1 MSTATTPPA
10 EPATLVGQ
18 TIGGRYRIDRLL
30 GEGGMGA
37 VYEAEHTLMHK
48 RVAVKVLH
56 AEMSQM
62 SEVVA
67 RFEREAMAASHIEHP
82 NVATATDFG
91 KLDDGAFF
99 LVLEFVEGQSLR
111 EAIKKGPFPA
121 PRAVRVARQIASA
134 LSRAH
139 GLGIVHRDLKPENV
153 MLVARDG
160 DEDFVKVLDFGIAK
174 VPVGD
179 IAPKSTAGE
188 KALTQVGMI
197 YGTPEYMP
205 PEQALGQE
213 VDRRADLYSLGV
225 ILFEMLA
232 GKRPFDDESRVK
244 LLGMHITAPVP
255 PLPAELQV
263 PADLEA
269 LIQKLLAKDPKDR
282 LQEARDAIEAF
293 DLLVTPPPG
302 AVSADPAKPGRR
314 DGDLSSGLLPS
325 PSVSRPS
332 LPEAAP
338 AQWGTHPTVISFKAH
353 AQTLA
358 ADAQRV
364 LPLKVWIGAGIV
376 FAVLLALTGVA
387 VIARV
392 VRGPSASSSADGGGV
407 ELPKPTGKLERELE
421 AAQAE
426 LNEAHWDAAIVQARN
441 IATENPTRPEPQRI
455 LFQAHAGKGDTKG
468 ALADAAQWLALD
480 PNAQNDTQL
489 RELVKAA
496 AASKEDEG
504 AALGLLESGKM
515 GAAGADMLY
524 DMAYGSGYSA
534 TLSSRAKKSLAHGEA
549 MRNAS
554 PALQVA
560 LDLRSAK
567 DCESKKELLA
577 RAAAIGDARSLAIV
591 EGYGK
596 RGGCGF
602 LGMSDCYG
610 CMRKDDTLEK
620 ATAALRSR

>member
-18 TIGGRYRIDRLL
+18 TIGGRYRIERLL

-67 RFEREAMAASHIEHP
+67 RFEREAMAAAHIEHP

-91 KLDDGAFF
+91 KLDDGSFF

-121 PRAVRVARQIASA
+121 SRAIRVARQIASA

-179 IAPKSTAGE
+179 IAPKSAAGD

-225 ILFEMLA
+225 ILFEMIA
-232 GKRPFDDESRVK
+232 SKRPFDDESKVK

-282 LQEARDAIEAF
+282 LQEAREAIEAF
-293 DLLVTPPPG
+293 DQLVTPPPG
-302 AVSADPAKPGRR
+302 AVS
-314 DGDLSSGLLPS
+314 SGLLPV
-325 PSVSRPS
+325 PSISRPS
-332 LPEAAP
+332 LPEQP
-338 AQWGTHPTVISFKAH
+338 IQSGTHPTVISFKAH
-353 AQTLA
+353 AQTLVS
-358 ADAQRV
+358 DVRRQV
-364 LPLKVWIGAGIV
+364 PPK
-376 FAVLLALTGVA
+376 VLLGVGIA
-387 VIARV
+387 IAAFIVIAGLATV
-392 VRGPSASSSADGGGV
+392 VAMVRGSSSPGTQDAGV
-407 ELPKPTGKLERELE
+407 ELPKPSAKLERELE
-421 AAQAE
+421 AAQGE
-426 LNEAHWDAAIVQARN
+426 LNAAHWDAALAQARN
-441 IATENPTRPEPQRI
+441 LATENPTRPEPQKI
-455 LFQAHAGKGDTKG
+455 LFQAHLGKGDTKG
-468 ALADAAQWLALD
+468 ALADASQWLALD
-480 PNAQNDTQL
+480 PNAQHDTQL
-489 RELVKAA
+489 RNLVKTAA
-496 AASKEDEG
+496 SSKEDE
-504 AALGLLESGKM
+504 ADAFALLESGKL
-515 GAAGADMLY
+515 GGAGAEMLY
-524 DMAYGSGYSA
+524 DMAYGSGQPTS
-534 TLSSRAKKSLAHGEA
+534 LSSHAKKALTHGEVT
-549 MRNAS
+549 RNAS
-554 PALQVA
+554 PALEVA
-560 LDLRSAK
+560 IDLRTAK
-567 DCESKKELLA
+567 DCESKKELLTKA
-577 RAAAIGDARSLAIV
+577 GAIGDARSLAIV
-591 EGYGK
+591 ESYGK

-620 ATAALRSR
+620 ATAALRSRQ

>member
-1 MSTATTPPA
+1 MSTASTPPA

-18 TIGGRYRIDRLL
+18 TIGGRYRIERLL

-56 AEMSQM
+56 AEMSLM
-62 SEVVA
+62 SEVVT
-67 RFEREAMAASHIEHP
+67 RFEREAMAAAHIEHP

-91 KLDDGAFF
+91 KLDDGSFF

-111 EAIKKGPFPA
+111 EAIRKGPFVA
-121 PRAVRVARQIASA
+121 SRAVRVARQIASA

-179 IAPKSTAGE
+179 IAPKSAAGD

-205 PEQALGQE
+205 PEQALGQD

-225 ILFEMLA
+225 ILYEMLA
-232 GKRPFDDESRVK
+232 SKRPFDDESKVK

-269 LIQKLLAKDPKDR
+269 LIVKLLAKDPKDR
-282 LQEARDAIEAF
+282 LQEAREAIEAF

-302 AVSADPAKPGRR
+302 AVS
-314 DGDLSSGLLPS
+314 SGLLPL

-332 LPEAAP
+332 LPEAVSVRS
-338 AQWGTHPTVISFKAH
+338 GTHPTVISFKAH
-353 AQTLA
+353 AQTIASDVRRAVPPKVLVAVGIALA
-358 ADAQRV
+358 A
-364 LPLKVWIGAGIV
+364 LFTLAG
-376 FAVLLALTGVA
+376 LATTVA
-387 VIARV
+387 M
-392 VRGPSASSSADGGGV
+392 VRGGSSRTSDAGV
-407 ELPKPTGKLERELE
+407 ELPKPSAKLERELE

-426 LNEAHWDAAIVQARN
+426 LSAAHWDAAIVQARN

-468 ALADAAQWLALD
+468 ALADASQWLALD
-480 PNAQNDTQL
+480 PKAQNDAQL
-489 RELVKAA
+489 RELVKTSAS
-496 AASKEDEG
+496 SKEDND
-504 AALGLLESGKM
+504 AAFGLLESGKM
-515 GAAGADMLY
+515 GAVGAEMLY
-524 DMAYGSGYSA
+524 DMAYGSGQSSSS
-534 TLSSRAKKSLAHGEA
+534 SSRAKKSLAHGEA
-549 MRNAS
+549 TRNAS
-554 PALQVA
+554 PALMVA
-560 LDLRSAK
+560 IDLRAAK
-567 DCESKKELLA
+567 DCESKKELLTKA
-577 RAAAIGDARSLAIV
+577 GALGDSRSLTIV
-591 EGYGK
+591 EGYAK
-596 RGGCGF
+596 KGGCGF

-610 CMRKDDTLEK
+610 CMRKDDALEK
-620 ATAALRSR
+620 ATAALRSRQ

>member
-10 EPATLVGQ
+10 EPSTLVGQ

-67 RFEREAMAASHIEHP
+67 RFEREAMAAAHIEHP

-91 KLDDGAFF
+91 KLDDGSFF

-111 EAIKKGPFPA
+111 EAIKKGPFPVS
-121 PRAVRVARQIASA
+121 RAVRVARQIASA

-205 PEQALGQE
+205 PEQALGE
-213 VDRRADLYSLGV
+213 AVDRRADLYSLGV
-225 ILFEMLA
+225 MLFEMVA
-232 GKRPFDDESRVK
+232 GKRPFDDESKVK

-263 PADLEA
+263 PAELAA
-269 LIQKLLAKDPKDR
+269 LIDKLLSKDPKDR
-282 LQEARDAIEAF
+282 PQEARDTIEAF

-302 AVSADPAKPGRR
+302 AVS
-314 DGDLSSGLLPS
+314 SGLLPV

-332 LPEAAP
+332 LP
-338 AQWGTHPTVISFKAH
+338 GTSASMSGQHQVSPTLISFKAQ
-353 AQTLA
+353 AQTLVS
-358 ADAQRV
+358 DVR
-364 LPLKVWIGAGIV
+364 
-376 FAVLLALTGVA
+376 
-387 VIARV
+387 RV
-392 VRGPSASSSADGGGV
+392 VPPKVLIGIGIAVGIFIVIVGLSTIVAIVRGSSSSTSTDGGV
-407 ELPKPTGKLERELE
+407 ELPKPSAKLERELE

-426 LNEAHWDAAIVQARN
+426 LNEAHWDAALVQARN

-455 LFQAHAGKGDTKG
+455 LFQAHVGKGDTSG
-468 ALADAAQWLALD
+468 ALADASQWLALD
-480 PNAQNDTQL
+480 PNAQHDAQL
-489 RELVKAA
+489 TGFVKTA
-496 AASKEDEG
+496 AASKENE
-504 AALGLLESGKM
+504 AAAFGLLESGKL
-515 GAAGADMLY
+515 GASGADMLY
-524 DMAYGSGYSA
+524 EMAYGSSP
-534 TLSSRAKKSLAHGEA
+534 SSSLASHAKKSLTHGEVTRSA
-549 MRNAS
+549 T

-560 LDLRSAK
+560 LDLRAAK
-567 DCESKKELLA
+567 DCESKKELLTKA
-577 RAAAIGDARSLAIV
+577 GTVGDARSLAIV
-591 EGYGK
+591 ESYAK

-620 ATAALRSR
+620 TTTALRSRQ

>member
-18 TIGGRYRIDRLL
+18 TIGGRYRIERLL

-37 VYEAEHTLMHK
+37 VFEAEHTLMHK

-56 AEMSQM
+56 AEMSLM

-67 RFEREAMAASHIEHP
+67 RFEREAMAAAHIEHP

-91 KLDDGAFF
+91 KLDDGSFF

-121 PRAVRVARQIASA
+121 PRAVRIARQIASA

-179 IAPKSTAGE
+179 IAPKSSAGE
-188 KALTQVGMI
+188 KALTQAGMI

-205 PEQALGQE
+205 PEQALGE
-213 VDRRADLYSLGV
+213 AVDRRADLYSLGV
-225 ILFEMLA
+225 MLFEMLA
-232 GKRPFDDESRVK
+232 GKRPFDDESKVK

-255 PLPAELQV
+255 PLPAEVQA
-263 PADLEA
+263 PPDLEA

-282 LQEARDAIEAF
+282 LQEAREAIEAF
-293 DLLVTPPPG
+293 DQLVTPPPG
-302 AVSADPAKPGRR
+302 AVS
-314 DGDLSSGLLPS
+314 SGLLPL

-332 LPEAAP
+332 LPEVSSP
-338 AQWGTHPTVISFKAH
+338 QIGTSPTVISFKAH
-353 AQTLA
+353 AQTIA
-358 ADAQRV
+358 ADVQRV
-364 LPLKVWIGAGIV
+364 VPPKVLMIGGIALAGLV
-376 FAVLLALTGVA
+376 SLVGLVVLVTMLRAS
-387 VIARV
+387 
-392 VRGPSASSSADGGGV
+392 PSSSSSADAGV
-407 ELPKPTGKLERELE
+407 ELPKPSAKLERELE

-426 LNEAHWDAAIVQARN
+426 LSAAHWDAAIVQARS
-441 IATENPTRPEPQRI
+441 IATDNPTRPEPQRI
-455 LFQAHAGKGDTKG
+455 LFQAHAGKGDAKS
-468 ALADAAQWLALD
+468 ALSDASQWLALD
-480 PNAQNDTQL
+480 PNAQRDAQL
-489 RELVKAA
+489 HDVVKTAL
-496 AASKEDEG
+496 ASKEDEG
-504 AALGLLESGKM
+504 AAFGLLESGKM
-515 GAAGADMLY
+515 GAAGAELLY
-524 DMAYGSGYSA
+524 DTAYAPGQSPSLA
-534 TLSSRAKKSLAHGEA
+534 AHAKKSLTSHPEA
-549 MRNAS
+549 TSKAS
-554 PALQVA
+554 PALQVSI
-560 LDLRSAK
+560 DLRAAK
-567 DCESKKELLA
+567 DCETKKAMLPQAGAL
-577 RAAAIGDARSLAIV
+577 GDARTLTIV
-591 EGYGK
+591 ESYGK

-610 CMRKDDTLEK
+610 CMRKDDALEK
-620 ATAALRSR
+620 ATAALRSRQ

>member
-1 MSTATTPPA
+1 MSTASTPPA

-18 TIGGRYRIDRLL
+18 TIGGRYRIERLL

-56 AEMSQM
+56 AEMSLM
-62 SEVVA
+62 SEVVT
-67 RFEREAMAASHIEHP
+67 RFEREAMAAAHIEHP

-91 KLDDGAFF
+91 KLDDGSFF

-111 EAIKKGPFPA
+111 DAIRKGPFVA
-121 PRAVRVARQIASA
+121 SRAVRVARQIASA

-179 IAPKSTAGE
+179 IAPKSMAGD

-205 PEQALGQE
+205 PEQALGQD

-225 ILFEMLA
+225 ILYEMLA
-232 GKRPFDDESRVK
+232 SKRPFDDESKVK

-269 LIQKLLAKDPKDR
+269 LIVKLLAKDPKDR
-282 LQEARDAIEAF
+282 LQEAREAIEAF

-302 AVSADPAKPGRR
+302 AVS
-314 DGDLSSGLLPS
+314 SGLLPV

-332 LPEAAP
+332 LPEAVSVRS
-338 AQWGTHPTVISFKAH
+338 GTHPTVISFKAH
-353 AQTLA
+353 AQTIASDVRRAVPPKVLVAVGIALA
-358 ADAQRV
+358 ALFA
-364 LPLKVWIGAGIV
+364 LAGLATIV
-376 FAVLLALTGVA
+376 A
-387 VIARV
+387 V
-392 VRGPSASSSADGGGV
+392 VRGGSSHTSDAGV
-407 ELPKPTGKLERELE
+407 ELPKPSAKLERELE

-426 LNEAHWDAAIVQARN
+426 LSAAHWDAAIVQARN

-468 ALADAAQWLALD
+468 ALADASQWLALD
-480 PNAQNDTQL
+480 PKAQNDAQL
-489 RELVKAA
+489 RELVKTSAS
-496 AASKEDEG
+496 SKEDNDT
-504 AALGLLESGKM
+504 AFGLLESGKM
-515 GAAGADMLY
+515 GAVGAEMLY
-524 DMAYGSGYSA
+524 DMAYGSGQSSS
-534 TLSSRAKKSLAHGEA
+534 LSSRAKKSLAHGEA
-549 MRNAS
+549 TRNAS
-554 PALQVA
+554 PALMVA
-560 LDLRSAK
+560 IDLRAAK
-567 DCESKKELLA
+567 DCESKKELLTKA
-577 RAAAIGDARSLAIV
+577 GALGDSRSLTIV
-591 EGYGK
+591 EGYAK
-596 RGGCGF
+596 KGGCGF

-610 CMRKDDTLEK
+610 CMRKDDALEK
-620 ATAALRSR
+620 ATAALRSRQ

>member
-1 MSTATTPPA
+1 MSTASTPPA

-18 TIGGRYRIDRLL
+18 TIGGRYRIERLL

-56 AEMSQM
+56 AEMSLM
-62 SEVVA
+62 SEVVT
-67 RFEREAMAASHIEHP
+67 RFEREAMAAAHIEHP

-91 KLDDGAFF
+91 KLDDGSFF

-111 EAIKKGPFPA
+111 EAIRKGPFVA
-121 PRAVRVARQIASA
+121 SRAVRVARQIASA

-179 IAPKSTAGE
+179 IAPKSAAGD

-205 PEQALGQE
+205 PEQALGQD

-225 ILFEMLA
+225 ILYEMLA
-232 GKRPFDDESRVK
+232 SKRPFDDESKVK

-269 LIQKLLAKDPKDR
+269 LIVKLLAKDPKDR
-282 LQEARDAIEAF
+282 LQEAREAIEAF

-302 AVSADPAKPGRR
+302 AVS
-314 DGDLSSGLLPS
+314 SGLLPL

-332 LPEAAP
+332 LPEAVSVRS
-338 AQWGTHPTVISFKAH
+338 GTHPTVISFKAH
-353 AQTLA
+353 AQTIASDVRRAVPPKVLVAVGIALA
-358 ADAQRV
+358 A
-364 LPLKVWIGAGIV
+364 LFTLAG
-376 FAVLLALTGVA
+376 LATTVA
-387 VIARV
+387 M
-392 VRGPSASSSADGGGV
+392 VRGGSSRTSDAGV
-407 ELPKPTGKLERELE
+407 ELPKPSAKLERELE

-426 LNEAHWDAAIVQARN
+426 LSAAHWDAAIVQARN

-468 ALADAAQWLALD
+468 ALADASQWLALD
-480 PNAQNDTQL
+480 PKAQNDAQL
-489 RELVKAA
+489 RELVKTSAS
-496 AASKEDEG
+496 SKEDND
-504 AALGLLESGKM
+504 AAFGLLESGKM
-515 GAAGADMLY
+515 GAVGAEMLY
-524 DMAYGSGYSA
+524 DMAYGSGQSSS
-534 TLSSRAKKSLAHGEA
+534 LSSRAKKSLAHGEA
-549 MRNAS
+549 TRNAS
-554 PALQVA
+554 PALMVA
-560 LDLRSAK
+560 IDLRAAK
-567 DCESKKELLA
+567 DCESKKELLTKA
-577 RAAAIGDARSLAIV
+577 GALGDSRSLTIV
-591 EGYGK
+591 EGYAK
-596 RGGCGF
+596 KGGCGF

-610 CMRKDDTLEK
+610 CMRKDDALEK
-620 ATAALRSR
+620 ATAALRSRQ

>member
-18 TIGGRYRIDRLL
+18 TIGGRYRIERLL

-67 RFEREAMAASHIEHP
+67 RFEREAMAAAHIEHP

-91 KLDDGAFF
+91 KLDDGSFF

-121 PRAVRVARQIASA
+121 TRAVRVARQIASA

-153 MLVARDG
+153 MLVARPDMYGG

-205 PEQALGQE
+205 PEQALGE
-213 VDRRADLYSLGV
+213 AVDRRADLYSLGV
-225 ILFEMLA
+225 ILFEMIA
-232 GKRPFDDESRVK
+232 GKRPFDDESKVK
-244 LLGMHITAPVP
+244 LLGMHITAPIP
-255 PLPAELQV
+255 ALPAEVQA
-263 PADLEA
+263 PAELES

-282 LQEARDAIEAF
+282 PQDARDAIEAF

-302 AVSADPAKPGRR
+302 AVS
-314 DGDLSSGLLPS
+314 SGLLPV

-332 LPEAAP
+332 LPEVAP
-338 AQWGTHPTVISFKAH
+338 VQSGTHPTVISFKAH

-358 ADAQRV
+358 SDAQRILPPKV
-364 LPLKVWIGAGIV
+364 LLGAGI
-376 FAVLLALTGVA
+376 ALGVLLAIAGLA
-387 VIARV
+387 VV
-392 VRGPSASSSADGGGV
+392 VGLVRGPPSASSADAGV
-407 ELPKPTGKLERELE
+407 ELPKPSAKLEGELE
-421 AAQAE
+421 AAQKE

-441 IATENPTRPEPQRI
+441 IATENPTRPEPERI

-468 ALADAAQWLALD
+468 ALADASQWLALD
-480 PNAQNDTQL
+480 PNAQHDAQL
-489 RELVKAA
+489 RELVKSAA
-496 AASKEDEG
+496 TSKEDE
-504 AALGLLESGKM
+504 AAAFGLLESGKM
-515 GAAGADMLY
+515 GAAGADVLY

-534 TLSSRAKKSLAHGEA
+534 GLSSHAKKSLAHGEA
-549 MRNAS
+549 TRNAS

-560 LDLRSAK
+560 IDLRTAK
-567 DCESKKELLA
+567 DCESKKELLT
-577 RAAAIGDARSLAIV
+577 RAATIGDARSLAIA
-591 EGYGK
+591 EGYAK
-596 RGGCGF
+596 KGGCGF

-620 ATAALRSR
+620 ATAALRSRQ

>member
-56 AEMSQM
+56 AEMSLM

-67 RFEREAMAASHIEHP
+67 RFEREAMAAAHIEHP

-99 LVLEFVEGQSLR
+99 LVLEYVEGQSLR
-111 EAIKKGPFPA
+111 EAINKGPFA
-121 PRAVRVARQIASA
+121 VARAVRIARQIASA
-134 LSRAH
+134 LHRAH

-160 DEDFVKVLDFGIAK
+160 EEDFVKVLDFGIAK

-179 IAPKSTAGE
+179 IAPKSAAGD
-188 KALTQVGMI
+188 KALTQAGMI

-205 PEQALGQE
+205 PEQALGE
-213 VDRRADLYSLGV
+213 AVDQRADLYSLGV
-225 ILFEMLA
+225 ILFEMIA
-232 GKRPFDDESRVK
+232 GKRPFNDESKVK

-255 PLPAELQV
+255 PLPMELQV

-269 LIQKLLAKDPKDR
+269 LIRKLLEKDPKDR
-282 LQEARDAIEAF
+282 IQEARDTIEAF
-293 DLLVTPPPG
+293 DVLVTPPPG
-302 AVSADPAKPGRR
+302 AVS
-314 DGDLSSGLLPS
+314 SGLLPA
-325 PSVSRPS
+325 PNVSRPS
-332 LPEAAP
+332 LPEASLSGQHQIA
-338 AQWGTHPTVISFKAH
+338 PTVISFKAH

-358 ADAQRV
+358 SDVQRV
-364 LPLKVWIGAGIV
+364 VPPKVLIAVGIGLAALLSLAGLM
-376 FAVLLALTGVA
+376 VLVA
-387 VIARV
+387 M
-392 VRGPSASSSADGGGV
+392 VRGSSSSVAADGGV
-407 ELPKPTGKLERELE
+407 MLPKPSAKLERDLE

-426 LNEAHWDAAIVQARN
+426 LSAAHWDAATVQARA

-455 LFQAHAGKGDTKG
+455 LFQAHAGKGDTKS

-480 PNAQNDTQL
+480 PNAQRDTQL
-489 RELVKAA
+489 RDVVKTAV
-496 AASKEDEG
+496 ASKEDE
-504 AALGLLESGKM
+504 AAAFGLLESGKM

-524 DMAYGSGYSA
+524 DMAYGSGQSSA
-534 TLSSRAKKSLAHGEA
+534 ISSHAKKSLAHGDA
-549 MRNAS
+549 ARNAS

-560 LDLRSAK
+560 IDLRAAK

-577 RAAAIGDARSLAIV
+577 QAGASGDARSLAIV
-591 EGYGK
+591 EGYSK
-596 RGGCGF
+596 KGGCGF
-602 LGMSDCYG
+602 LGMGDCYG
-610 CMRKDDTLEK
+610 CMRRDDTLEK
-620 ATAALRSR
+620 ATTALKSRQ

>member
-1 MSTATTPPA
+1 MSTASTPPA

-18 TIGGRYRIDRLL
+18 TIGGRYRIERLL

-56 AEMSQM
+56 AEMSLM
-62 SEVVA
+62 SEVVT
-67 RFEREAMAASHIEHP
+67 RFEREAMAAAHIEHP

-91 KLDDGAFF
+91 KLDDGSFF

-111 EAIKKGPFPA
+111 EAIRKGPFVA
-121 PRAVRVARQIASA
+121 SRAVRVARQIASA

-179 IAPKSTAGE
+179 IAPKSAAGD

-205 PEQALGQE
+205 PEQALGQD

-225 ILFEMLA
+225 ILYEMLA
-232 GKRPFDDESRVK
+232 SKRPFDDESKV
-244 LLGMHITAPVP
+244 
-255 PLPAELQV
+255 
-263 PADLEA
+263 
-269 LIQKLLAKDPKDR
+269 KLLAKDPKDR
-282 LQEARDAIEAF
+282 LQEAREAIEAF

-302 AVSADPAKPGRR
+302 AVS
-314 DGDLSSGLLPS
+314 SGLLPL

-332 LPEAAP
+332 LPEAVSVRS
-338 AQWGTHPTVISFKAH
+338 GTHPTVISFKAH
-353 AQTLA
+353 AQTIASDVRRAVPPKVLVAVGIALA
-358 ADAQRV
+358 A
-364 LPLKVWIGAGIV
+364 LFTLAG
-376 FAVLLALTGVA
+376 LATTVA
-387 VIARV
+387 M
-392 VRGPSASSSADGGGV
+392 VRGGSSRTSDAGV
-407 ELPKPTGKLERELE
+407 ELPKPSAKLERELE

-426 LNEAHWDAAIVQARN
+426 LSAAHWDAAIVQARN

-468 ALADAAQWLALD
+468 ALADASQWLALD
-480 PNAQNDTQL
+480 PKAQNDAQL
-489 RELVKAA
+489 RELVKTSAS
-496 AASKEDEG
+496 SKEDND
-504 AALGLLESGKM
+504 AAFGLLESGKM
-515 GAAGADMLY
+515 GAVGAEMLY
-524 DMAYGSGYSA
+524 DMAYGSGQSSSS
-534 TLSSRAKKSLAHGEA
+534 SSRAKKSLAHGEA
-549 MRNAS
+549 TRNAS
-554 PALQVA
+554 PALMVA
-560 LDLRSAK
+560 IDLRAAK
-567 DCESKKELLA
+567 DCESKKELLTKA
-577 RAAAIGDARSLAIV
+577 GALGDSRSLTIV
-591 EGYGK
+591 EGYAK
-596 RGGCGF
+596 KGGCGF

-610 CMRKDDTLEK
+610 CMRKDDALEK
-620 ATAALRSR
+620 ATAALRSRQ